1 MLHQF
6 LFILTSTRQP
16 TSVVLATDTALFS
29 RAVLAHSTNPR
40 DTSPQAR
47 FQHSPIAQRATHVRR
62 VTQSGQTKHSRS
74 MHVASNQDSN
84 ITAAPGKHTQM
95 WASSPD
101 Q

>member
-47 FQHSPIAQRATHVRR
+47 FQHSPIAQRATHPRI
-62 VTQSGQTKHSRS
+62 TQSGK
-74 MHVASNQDSN
+74 
-84 ITAAPGKHTQM
+84 GKPKQ
-95 WASSPD
+95 ACGE
-101 Q
+101 

>member
-1 MLHQF
+1 MSMLHQF

-47 FQHSPIAQRATHVRR
+47 FQHSPIAQRATHPRI
-62 VTQSGQTKHSRS
+62 TQSGAKQAEAS
-74 MHVASNQDSN
+74 MWRV
-84 ITAAPGKHTQM
+84 ITF
-95 WASSPD
+95 
-101 Q
+101 

>member
-1 MLHQF
+1 MLYQF

-47 FQHSPIAQRATHVRR
+47 FQHPQARFQH
-62 VTQSGQTKHSRS
+62 RS
-74 MHVASNQDSN
+74 
-84 ITAAPGKHTQM
+84 
-95 WASSPD
+95 ASSSLLALRCTATWTPGR
-101 Q
+101 